1 MVSRVLA
8 AAVVAVT
15 ALSPQASQA
24 DAKKEVMAVV
34 EGSIKLITEKKYS
47 ELIKTYIWPGEV
59 EKLTARF
66 GSVDNA
72 AAEMAKSPDRT
83 ATLLKVLQ
91 TAAKLEPAFE
101 GDGSIA
107 RFRFDQQIGRDSGLK
122 LEKLN
127 GKWYLRD

>member
-1 MVSRVLA
+1 MVSRVIA
-8 AAVVAVT
+8 AAIVTVT
-15 ALSPQASQA
+15 AFTAQAQQS
-24 DAKKEVMAVV
+24 DARKEVMAVV
-34 EGSIKLITEKKYS
+34 EGSLKLIAEKKYA
-47 ELIKTYIWPGEV
+47 ELIKTHIWPAEV

-72 AAEMAKSPDRT
+72 AAEMGKADRM
-83 ATLLKVLQ
+83 APLLKVLQ